1 MESPVISSS
10 LEITLSSYEE
20 KISLSQIDENEV
32 LFSSLA
38 DDWREESELLS
49 STQDI
54 INCPSYQKIIGMG
67 SVAVPFII
75 RELQKGKGYG
85 LGHWSHALE
94 VLTDENPVQ
103 PAQKGSIQ
111 ATANAWLEWARNKY
125 GSK

>member
-38 DDWREESELLS
+38 DDWRKESELLS

-67 SVAVPFII
+67 RVAVPFII

-94 VLTDENPVQ
+94 VLTGENPVRH
-103 PAQKGSIQ
+103 AQKGNIR
-111 ATANAWLEWARNKY
+111 AIADAWLEWAENKY
-125 GSK
+125 ER